1 MKNNIHV
8 IILLLLTFH
17 QEIHAQNTKLTQN
30 DIYNFALILDEV
42 VGKEIS
48 GFIYTSPFDAQSQY
62 VQMEPYKN
70 NTYNMSK
77 NRLRDYSPNTVIQHF
92 HTHGQAPNIM
102 EAITP
107 SPRYDIPAK
116 NKMLERYPTSQFY
129 ILHNYGAPIKY

>member
-1 MKNNIHV
+1 MKLKV
-8 IILLLLTFH
+8 YILLILLYSFEIVLASSTFPP
-17 QEIHAQNTKLTQN
+17 QNEKP
-30 DIYNFALILDEV
+30 IANFALILDEV

-107 SPRYDIPAK
+107 SPRYDILAK
-116 NKMLERYPTSQFY
+116 
-129 ILHNYGAPIKY
+129 IKC